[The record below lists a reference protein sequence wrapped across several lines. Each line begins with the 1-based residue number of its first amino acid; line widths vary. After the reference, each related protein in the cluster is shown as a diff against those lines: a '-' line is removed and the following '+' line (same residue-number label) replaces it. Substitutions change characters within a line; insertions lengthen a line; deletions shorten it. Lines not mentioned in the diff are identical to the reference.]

1 MALGG
6 AGWRWVEAGVMNEDM
21 AYLDERLTGE
31 YAALRDTPAV
41 MRSAEKYLDEL
52 RGAGNRLG
60 DAIEQGGF
68 PGKLWRSDEANIA
81 TLGDIFPLIT
91 VDELITRLAQFAA
104 ERGPAWLHGDTTD
117 LAAFRDEAR
126 ILYDV
131 THALRVTAQ
140 RLRMTGASGKSQ
152 LERVLSNA
160 RIAAPLD
167 RVAILLETL
176 DALGPFMASISPDAW
191 AASATMGDDARQSD
205 DARQGFAAF
214 GASSEQEEF
223 LSASAARGRLRDYGL
238 SGSAGGSRLAG
249 PRAGGRSRGKV
260 TRLLRN
266 RWMLGIAGAVI
277 IGALVAFLL
286 VRPPAL
292 PGAKK
297 APTTTPAPAVVATP
311 TTLVLLCST
320 RKTAALTLK
329 NQSAAPVTWQAKA
342 PATVA
347 LNLTQGTIPA
357 GQSVTLQAH
366 LTAAKATTGAI
377 TITIGKT
384 TLTVPFSATC

>member
-1 MALGG
+1 MD
-6 AGWRWVEAGVMNEDM
+6 EDM
-21 AYLDERLTGE
+21 AYLEERLTGE

-41 MRSAEKYLDEL
+41 MHSAEKYLDEL

-104 ERGPAWLHGDTTD
+104 ERGPAWLRGDTAD
-117 LAAFRDEAR
+117 LAAFRDEAH

-152 LERVLSNA
+152 LERALSNA
-160 RIAAPLD
+160 RVAAPLD
-167 RVAILLETL
+167 RIAILLETL
-176 DALGPFMASISPDAW
+176 DALGPFMAPISPGVW
-191 AASATMGDDARQSD
+191 AASATMND

-214 GASSEQEEF
+214 GDSSEQDEAAF
-223 LSASAARGRLRDYGL
+223 LSASAARGRLRDYA
-238 SGSAGGSRLAG
+238 SSDSVGGSRLAN
-249 PRAGGRSRGKV
+249 PKKGGRSRGNV
-260 TRLLRN
+260 AALLRN
-266 RWMLGIAGAVI
+266 RWALGAAGALI
-277 IGALVAFLL
+277 IGAFIAFLL

-292 PGAKK
+292 PGAQKT
-297 APTTTPAPAVVATP
+297 PTATPPPAVVASP

-329 NQSAAPVTWQAKA
+329 NQSAAPVTWQAKT
-342 PATVA
+342 PSTVA
-347 LNLTQGTIPA
+347 LTPTQGTISA

-366 LTAAKATTGAI
+366 LTAAKAATGAI
-377 TITIGKT
+377 TITIGRT